1 MNLKEIQSKV
11 IEGIKADAEKM
22 IDMAIKFNP
31 KMSAQISEQVAA
43 IRKVSGTT
51 AGIASIAIREALR
64 GSSNEDTIKNM
75 ELFVGGMK

>member
-1 MNLKEIQSKV
+1 MNLTEIQSK
-11 IEGIKADAEKM
+11 ILEGIKADAEKM
-22 IDMAIKFNP
+22 IELAINFNP

-43 IRKVSGTT
+43 MRKVAGTT

-75 ELFVGGMK
+75 ELFAGGLK